1 MLQRFGIFGIVCIN
15 MNIPQKNNST
25 TPTEINEQVSL
36 GDLLAMR
43 GKPFKDWK
51 EERKYLQKKW
61 GNQGRQINTKKGVN
75 SEYSADTPQ
84 K

>member
-1 MLQRFGIFGIVCIN
+1 MQQLGIFGIVCID
-15 MNIPQKNNST
+15 MNISQKTNST

-36 GDLLAMR
+36 GDLLAMK

-51 EERKYLQKKW
+51 EERKYLQEKW
-61 GNQGRQINTKKGVN
+61 GKQGQQINTKKGVN

>member
-1 MLQRFGIFGIVCIN
+1 LLQHFGIFATMCID
-15 MNIPQKNNST
+15 MKVPQKINST
-25 TPTEINEQVSL
+25 TPTEIDKEVSL
-36 GDLLAMR
+36 GELLAMR

-51 EERKYLQKKW
+51 EERKYLQEKW
-61 GNQGRQINTKKGVN
+61 GKQGRQIDTKKGAN

>member
-1 MLQRFGIFGIVCIN
+1 MQRFGIFGIVCID
-15 MNIPQKNNST
+15 MNIPQKINST
-25 TPTEINEQVSL
+25 TPTEINKEVSL

-51 EERKYLQKKW
+51 EERKYLQEKW
-61 GNQGRQINTKKGVN
+61 GKQGRQINTKKGVN

>member
-1 MLQRFGIFGIVCIN
+1 MQRFGIFGIVCID
-15 MNIPQKNNST
+15 MKVPQKINST
-25 TPTEINEQVSL
+25 TPTEIDKEVSL
-36 GDLLAMR
+36 GELLAMR

-51 EERKYLQKKW
+51 EERKYLQEKW
-61 GNQGRQINTKKGVN
+61 GKQGRQIDTKKGVN

>member
-1 MLQRFGIFGIVCIN
+1 MLQHFGIFGIVCID
-15 MNIPQKNNST
+15 MNIPQKINST
-25 TPTEINEQVSL
+25 TPTEVNEQVSL

-43 GKPFKDWK
+43 GKPFSDWR

-61 GNQGRQINTKKGVN
+61 GKQGQQIDTKKGVN

>member
-1 MLQRFGIFGIVCIN
+1 
-15 MNIPQKNNST
+15 
-25 TPTEINEQVSL
+25 
-36 GDLLAMR
+36 MR

-61 GNQGRQINTKKGVN
+61 GKQGQQINTKKGVN

>member
-1 MLQRFGIFGIVCIN
+1 MQQLGIFGIVCID
-15 MNIPQKNNST
+15 MKVPQKINSA
-25 TPTEINEQVSL
+25 TPTEIDKEVSL

-51 EERKYLQKKW
+51 EERKYLQEKW
-61 GNQGRQINTKKGVN
+61 GKQGQQINTKKGVN

>member
-1 MLQRFGIFGIVCIN
+1 MQRFGIFGIVCID
-15 MNIPQKNNST
+15 MKVPQKINST
-25 TPTEINEQVSL
+25 TPTEIDKEVSL
-36 GDLLAMR
+36 GELLAMR

-51 EERKYLQKKW
+51 EERKYLQEKW
-61 GNQGRQINTKKGVN
+61 GKQGRQIDTKKGMN

>member
-1 MLQRFGIFGIVCIN
+1 LQRFGIFGIVCID
-15 MNIPQKNNST
+15 MKVPQKINST
-25 TPTEINEQVSL
+25 TPTEIDKEVSL
-36 GDLLAMR
+36 GELLAMR

-51 EERKYLQKKW
+51 EERKYLQEKW
-61 GNQGRQINTKKGVN
+61 GKQGRQIDTKKGMN